1 MNARAR
7 RAVGCAALLAYLAVY
22 VVLAAS
28 LGAYLATRLP
38 FWGSL
43 VFYAIAGIAWAA
55 PLKPL
60 IDWMKRP

>member
-1 MNARAR
+1 MDARGR
-7 RAVGCAALLAYLAVY
+7 RAMGCAALLAYLALY

-28 LGAYLATRLP
+28 LAAFLTPRLP
-38 FWGSL
+38 FWGGL
-43 VFYAIAGIAWAA
+43 VFYAVAGVAWAA